1 MPTTVRR
8 AELPD
13 AEAIA
18 AMNARMANETE
29 GLILDRVILTRGVRR
44 ALEEPSRALYFLA
57 EQQGKVVG
65 QTMVTFE
72 WSDWRDGWYW
82 WLSSVYVMPEARRQG
97 VFRALY
103 EHVVKAAR
111 EASDVIGLRLYF
123 ERDNTRALQTYL
135 KLGMTATPYNM
146 LERCPL

>member
-1 MPTTVRR
+1 MPTTIRR
-8 AELPD
+8 AELTD

-18 AMNARMANETE
+18 AMNARMADETE
-29 GLILDRVILTRGVRR
+29 GLVLDRVVLTRGVRR
-44 ALEEPSRALYFLA
+44 AIEEPSRALYFLA
-57 EQQGKVVG
+57 ERQGKIVG

-103 EHVVKAAR
+103 DHVVKAAR
-111 EASDVIGLRLYF
+111 EAGDVIGLRLYF
-123 ERDNTRALQTYL
+123 ERENTRALDTYL
-135 KLGMTATPYNM
+135 HLGMTATPYNM
-146 LERCPL
+146 LEQCPL